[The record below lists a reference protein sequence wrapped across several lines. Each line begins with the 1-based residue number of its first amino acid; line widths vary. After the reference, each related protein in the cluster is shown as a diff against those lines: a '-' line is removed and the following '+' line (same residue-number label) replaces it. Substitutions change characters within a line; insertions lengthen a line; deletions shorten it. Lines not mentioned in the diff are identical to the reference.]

1 LWNLAVFLLAIFV
14 GGGLLAPWVWWGVQA
29 FAGAGSEG
37 WGRGLADH
45 PFYRYVHRC
54 LLAVALLGLVPFL
67 RGMGVGSWRS
77 MGLGKPEGGT
87 GNRGRHWLTG
97 FAIGAGMFAL
107 ALGVEVATGLRVWR
121 PDQGVPRI
129 AWVLVSA
136 FGAALVV
143 GMLEEP
149 LFRGAL
155 FRGLGEAVGWPVALA
170 VSSLIYG
177 WVHFLGKVPSPDP
190 VTWDAGLKVV
200 ASMVRMSLDVRV
212 WLPGMPTLVLAGILL
227 GSDRSA
233 FGLGFL
239 HQSPGRADGVGRG
252 PGGWERRMGMGGI
265 KGVGRLDGVGGGG
278 GGGDGFRVAGQPC
291 GRPSAGPSL
300 RAGFRWA
307 TGASS
312 AGMTSGW
319 RGSILGEIRGRQGWT
334 SLTWI
339 C

>member
-1 LWNLAVFLLAIFV
+1 MSRLWNLAVFLLAIFV

-227 GSDRSA
+227 GRLLQRSGSLWVPIGLHSGWVFFIKARGALTASAVAQGAGKGGWGWGESRVSAGWTGLAAVAVAVMA
-233 FGLGFL
+233 FEWLG
-239 HQSPGRADGVGRG
+239 SRAAGRQPARRCG
-252 PGGWERRMGMGGI
+252 PGSGGQ
-265 KGVGRLDGVGGGG
+265 REPL
-278 GGGDGFRVAGQPC
+278 P
-291 GRPSAGPSL
+291 
-300 RAGFRWA
+300 RA
-307 TGASS
+307 
-312 AGMTSGW
+312 
-319 RGSILGEIRGRQGWT
+319 
-334 SLTWI
+334 
-339 C
+339 